1 MQNRFKSPVFWAAI
15 ASQILSVLV
24 LVGVIGTGQSE
35 VFNGVIVAVLEM
47 LTAFGV
53 LNNPTNPTGF

>member
-24 LVGVIGTGQSE
+24 LVGVIDTGQSE
-35 VFNGVIVAVLEM
+35 VFNAVENFALPCV
-47 LTAFGV
+47 GSRWSD
-53 LNNPTNPTGF
+53 